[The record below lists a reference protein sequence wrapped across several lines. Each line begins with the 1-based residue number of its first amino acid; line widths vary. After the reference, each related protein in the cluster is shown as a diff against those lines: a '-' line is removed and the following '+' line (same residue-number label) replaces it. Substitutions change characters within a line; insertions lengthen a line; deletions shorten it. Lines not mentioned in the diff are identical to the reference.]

1 MVGQELLLS
10 GLIFLGSLLVLF
22 FVRRLFFGFIKK
34 SSHNYALML
43 LRMLRLPSLFWV
55 VILSLYLTV
64 ELSPTKLLKYS
75 SVIEKV
81 LISLLILSITS
92 FFSNLLPE
100 LFQVYISKANLKFPR
115 TGIVFVIIKLVVFVL
130 GVITLLSYL
139 GIQVAHFI
147 TTLGIA
153 GLAISLALQGM
164 LSNIFSGLNLI
175 ASRQI
180 EVGDFVRLENGEE
193 GYVED
198 ITWMNT
204 VIRRRDNNLVV
215 VPNSRLVNS
224 IVINYKKPTPSMNIT
239 VSIVISYSSDL
250 EKAEKLA
257 LEVAR
262 EVQKTVEG
270 ADPNFEPFVRY
281 SAFTEFGITLNI
293 TLRVLNPDDQFFIRH
308 EFIKRLKKAY
318 EREGIAFIQFLLPP
332 FRSA

>member
-1 MVGQELLLS
+1 MVGQELLIS
-10 GLIFLGSLLVLF
+10 GLIFLGSILLLLL
-22 FVRRLFFGFIKK
+22 VRRLFFGFIKK
-34 SSHNYALML
+34 SFHDYAVML
-43 LRMLRLPSLFWV
+43 LRVIRLPSLFWV
-55 VILSLYLTV
+55 IVLSLYLTI
-64 ELSPTKLLKYS
+64 ELSPTKLLQYS

-100 LFQVYISKANLKFPR
+100 LLQVYISKANLKFPR
-115 TGIVFVIIKLVVFVL
+115 TGIVFVIIKLVVFIL
-130 GVITLLSYL
+130 GVITVLSHL

-153 GLAISLALQGM
+153 GLAVSLALQGT
-164 LSNIFSGLNLI
+164 LSNVFSGLNLI

-180 EVGDFVRLENGEE
+180 EVGDFVKLENGEE

-204 VIRRRDNNLVV
+204 IIRRRDNNLVV

-224 IVINYKKPTPSMNIT
+224 IVINYGKPIPSMNIT
-239 VSIVISYSSDL
+239 VSVVIPYSSDL
-250 EKAEKLA
+250 EKAERLA

-270 ADPNFEPFVRY
+270 ADPSFEPSVRY
-281 SAFTEFGITLNI
+281 SAFTELGITLNT
-293 TLRVLNPDDQFFIRH
+293 TLRALNQDSQFFIRH
-308 EFIKRLKKAY
+308 EFIKRLKKTY
-318 EREGIAFIQFLLPP
+318 EGEGIAFIQPSAPP
-332 FRSA
+332 FQNA

>member
-1 MVGQELLLS
+1 LVGRELLIS
-10 GLIFLGSLLVLF
+10 GLIFLGSLLVLLL
-22 FVRRLFFGFIKK
+22 VRRLFFGFIKK
-34 SSHNYALML
+34 SSHDYAVML
-43 LRMLRLPSLFWV
+43 LRVFRLPSLFWAIV
-55 VILSLYLTV
+55 LSLYLTI

-75 SVIEKV
+75 SLIEKV
-81 LISLLILSITS
+81 LISLLSLSITS

-100 LFQVYISKANLKFPR
+100 LLQVYISKANLKFPR
-115 TGIVFVIIKLVVFVL
+115 TGIVFVIVKLFVFIL
-130 GVITLLSYL
+130 GIITVLSYL

-153 GLAISLALQGM
+153 GLAVSLALQGT
-164 LSNIFSGLNLI
+164 LSNVLSGLNLI

-224 IVINYKKPTPSMNIT
+224 IVINYGKPTPLMNIT
-239 VSIVISYSSDL
+239 VSVVIPYSSDL
-250 EKAEKLA
+250 EKAERLA
-257 LEVAR
+257 LEVAK

-270 ADPNFEPFVRY
+270 ADPSFEPVVRY
-281 SAFTEFGITLNI
+281 SAFTELGITLNT
-293 TLRVLNPDDQFFIRH
+293 TLKVLNPDSQFIIRH

-318 EREGIAFIQFLLPP
+318 EREGIAFIQLLVPL

>member
-1 MVGQELLLS
+1 M
-10 GLIFLGSLLVLF
+10 I
-22 FVRRLFFGFIKK
+22 
-34 SSHNYALML
+34 
-43 LRMLRLPSLFWV
+43 LRVLRLPSLFWV
-55 VILSLYLTV
+55 IVISLYLTV

-92 FFSNLLPE
+92 FFSNILPE
-100 LFQVYISKANLKFPR
+100 LLHAYISNKNLKFPK

-130 GVITLLSYL
+130 GVITVLSYL
-139 GIQVAHFI
+139 GIQITHFI

-153 GLAISLALQGM
+153 GLAVSLALQNT
-164 LSNIFSGLNLI
+164 LSNVFSGLNLI

-204 VIRRRDNNLVV
+204 VIRRLDNNLVV

-224 IVINYKKPTPSMNIT
+224 IVINYKKPTPSMNIA
-239 VSIVISYSSDL
+239 VSIVIPYSSDL

-262 EVQKTVEG
+262 EVQKTVKG
-270 ADPNFEPFVRY
+270 ADQNFEPLVRY
-281 SAFTEFGITLNI
+281 SAFTELGITLNI
-293 TLRVLNPDDQFFIRH
+293 ILRVLNPDSQFFIRH
-308 EFIKRLKKAY
+308 EFIKRLKKTY
-318 EREGIAFIQFLLPP
+318 EREGIAFIQLLVPP

>member
-1 MVGQELLLS
+1 MVGRELLID
-10 GLIFLGSLLVLF
+10 GLIFLGSLLVLLS
-22 FVRRLFFGFIKK
+22 VRKLFFDFIKK
-34 SSHNYALML
+34 SSHDYAVML
-43 LRMLRLPSLFWV
+43 LRVLRLPSLFWV
-55 VILSLYLTV
+55 IVLSLYLTI
-64 ELSPTKLLKYS
+64 ELSSTKLLKYS
-75 SVIEKV
+75 TVIEKV

-100 LFQVYISKANLKFPR
+100 LLQVYISKTNLKFPI
-115 TGIVFVIIKLVVFVL
+115 TGIVFVIIKLVVLVL
-130 GVITLLSYL
+130 GVITVLSYL

-153 GLAISLALQGM
+153 GLAVSLALQGT
-164 LSNIFSGLNLI
+164 LSNVFSGLNLI

-239 VSIVISYSSDL
+239 VSVAISYSSDL
-250 EKAEKLA
+250 EKAERLA

-270 ADPNFEPFVRY
+270 ADPSFEPFVRY
-281 SAFTEFGITLNI
+281 SAFMEFGITLNI
-293 TLRVLNPDDQFFIRH
+293 ILRVLNPDSQFFIRH

-318 EREGIAFIQFLLPP
+318 EKEGIAFTQLLVPP
-332 FRSA
+332 FRNA

>member
-1 MVGQELLLS
+1 L
-10 GLIFLGSLLVLF
+10 
-22 FVRRLFFGFIKK
+22 
-34 SSHNYALML
+34 
-43 LRMLRLPSLFWV
+43 
-55 VILSLYLTV
+55 
-64 ELSPTKLLKYS
+64 
-75 SVIEKV
+75 
-81 LISLLILSITS
+81 
-92 FFSNLLPE
+92 
-100 LFQVYISKANLKFPR
+100 QVYISKANLKFPR
-115 TGIVFVIIKLVVFVL
+115 TGIVFVIIKLAVFVL
-130 GVITLLSYL
+130 GVITLLSYF

-153 GLAISLALQGM
+153 GLAVSLALQGT
-164 LSNIFSGLNLI
+164 LSNVFSGLNLI

-204 VIRRRDNNLVV
+204 VVRRRDNNLVV

-239 VSIVISYSSDL
+239 VSIVIPYSSDL
-250 EKAEKLA
+250 EKAERLA

-270 ADPNFEPFVRY
+270 ADPSFEPFVRY
-281 SAFTEFGITLNI
+281 NAFTEFGITLNI
-293 TLRVLNPDDQFFIRH
+293 TLRVLNPDSQFFIRH
-308 EFIKRLKKAY
+308 EFIKRLKKTY
-318 EREGIAFIQFLLPP
+318 EREGIAFIQLLLPP

>member
-1 MVGQELLLS
+1 LVRHELLLS
-10 GLIFLGSLLVLF
+10 GLIFLGSLLVLL

-34 SSHNYALML
+34 SSHDYAVRI
-43 LRMLRLPSLFWV
+43 LRVLRLPSLFWV
-55 VILSLYLTV
+55 IVLSLYLTV

-75 SVIEKV
+75 AVIEKV

-100 LFQVYISKANLKFPR
+100 LLQVYISKTNIKFPKS
-115 TGIVFVIIKLVVFVL
+115 GIVSVIIKLVVFIL
-130 GVITLLSYL
+130 GVITLLSYF

-153 GLAISLALQGM
+153 GLAVSLALQGT
-164 LSNIFSGLNLI
+164 LSNVFSGLNLI

-224 IVINYKKPTPSMNIT
+224 IVINYGKPTPSMNIT
-239 VSIVISYSSDL
+239 VSVVIQYSSDL
-250 EKAEKLA
+250 EKAERLA

-270 ADPNFEPFVRY
+270 ADQDFEPFVRY
-281 SAFTEFGITLNI
+281 SAFTEFGITLNT
-293 TLRVLNPDDQFFIRH
+293 TLRVFNPDSQFLIRH

-318 EREGIAFIQFLLPP
+318 EREGIAFIQLLVPP

>member
-1 MVGQELLLS
+1 MVGQELLIS
-10 GLIFLGSLLVLF
+10 GLIFLGSLLVLL
-22 FVRRLFFGFIKK
+22 FVRKLFFGFIKK
-34 SSHNYALML
+34 SSHDYAVMF
-43 LRMLRLPSLFWV
+43 LRLLRLPSLFWAIV
-55 VILSLYLTV
+55 LSLYLTI
-64 ELSPTKLLKYS
+64 ELSPSKLLKYS

-100 LFQVYISKANLKFPR
+100 LLQVYISKTNLKFPR

-130 GVITLLSYL
+130 GVITLLSYF

-153 GLAISLALQGM
+153 GLAVSLALQGT
-164 LSNIFSGLNLI
+164 LSNVFSGLNLI

-224 IVINYKKPTPSMNIT
+224 IVINYKKPTPPMNIT
-239 VSIVISYSSDL
+239 VSVVIPYSSDL
-250 EKAEKLA
+250 EKAERLA

-270 ADPNFEPFVRY
+270 ADPSFEPFVRY

-308 EFIKRLKKAY
+308 EFMKRLKKAY
-318 EREGIAFIQFLLPP
+318 EREGIAFIQLLVPP

>member
-1 MVGQELLLS
+1 LVGHGLLLS
-10 GLIFLGSLLVLF
+10 GLIFLGSLLVLLL
-22 FVRRLFFGFIKK
+22 VRRLFFGFIKR
-34 SSHNYALML
+34 SSHDYALML
-43 LRMLRLPSLFWV
+43 IRVLRLPSLFWV
-55 VILSLYLTV
+55 IVLSLYLTV

-75 SVIEKV
+75 AMIEKV

-100 LFQVYISKANLKFPR
+100 LLQVYISKANLKFPK
-115 TGIVFVIIKLVVFVL
+115 TGIVFVIIKLVVFIL

-139 GIQVAHFI
+139 GVQVAHLI

-153 GLAISLALQGM
+153 GLAVSLALQGT
-164 LSNIFSGLNLI
+164 LSNVFSGLNLI

-180 EVGDFVRLENGEE
+180 ELGDFVRLENGEE

-239 VSIVISYSSDL
+239 VSVVIPYSSDL
-250 EKAEKLA
+250 EKAERLA

-262 EVQKTVEG
+262 EVQKIVEG
-270 ADPNFEPFVRY
+270 ADPSFEPSVRY
-281 SAFTEFGITLNI
+281 SAFTELGITLNI
-293 TLRVLNPDDQFFIRH
+293 TLRVLNSDSQFFIRH
-308 EFIKRLKKAY
+308 EFIKRLKKTY
-318 EREGIAFIQFLLPP
+318 DREGIALIQPSAPP

>member
-1 MVGQELLLS
+1 LVGQELLLNS
-10 GLIFLGSLLVLF
+10 LIFLGSILVLL
-22 FVRRLFFGFIKK
+22 FVRKLFFGFIKR
-34 SSHNYALML
+34 SSHDYALML
-43 LRMLRLPSLFWV
+43 LRVLRLPSLFWV
-55 VILSLYLTV
+55 IVLSLYLTI

-75 SVIEKV
+75 SLIEKV

-100 LFQVYISKANLKFPR
+100 LLQVYISKTNLKFPR

-153 GLAISLALQGM
+153 GLAVSLALQGT
-164 LSNIFSGLNLI
+164 LSNVFSGLNLI

-239 VSIVISYSSDL
+239 VSVVISHSSDL
-250 EKAEKLA
+250 EKAERLA

-262 EVQKTVEG
+262 DVQKTVKG
-270 ADPNFEPFVRY
+270 ADPSFEPSARY

-318 EREGIAFIQFLLPP
+318 EREGIAFIQPSAPP
-332 FRSA
+332 FRNV

>member
-1 MVGQELLLS
+1 LVGRELLLNS
-10 GLIFLGSLLVLF
+10 LIFLGSLFVLLF
-22 FVRRLFFGFIKK
+22 ARKLFFGFIKR
-34 SSHNYALML
+34 SSHDYVVML
-43 LRMLRLPSLFWV
+43 LQVIRLPSLFWAI
-55 VILSLYLTV
+55 VISLYLTI

-81 LISLLILSITS
+81 LISLLIFSITS

-100 LFQVYISKANLKFPR
+100 LLRVYISKTNLKFPR
-115 TGIVFVIIKLVVFVL
+115 TGIVFVIIKLVVFIL
-130 GVITLLSYL
+130 GVITVLSYL

-153 GLAISLALQGM
+153 GLAVSLALQGT
-164 LSNIFSGLNLI
+164 LSNVFSGLNLI

-180 EVGDFVRLENGEE
+180 EVGDLVNLENGEE

-204 VIRRRDNNLVV
+204 IIRRRDNNLVV

-224 IVINYKKPTPSMNIT
+224 IVINYKKPTPLMNIT
-239 VSIVISYSSDL
+239 VSVVIPYSSDL
-250 EKAEKLA
+250 EKAERLA

-270 ADPNFEPFVRY
+270 ADPSFEPSVRY
-281 SAFTEFGITLNI
+281 SAFTELGITLNT
-293 TLRVLNPDDQFFIRH
+293 TLRVLNPDDQFLIRH

-318 EREGIAFIQFLLPP
+318 EREGIAFIEPSAPP

>member
-1 MVGQELLLS
+1 MRLELLVS
-10 GLIFLGSLLVLF
+10 GLIFLGSLLVLLL
-22 FVRRLFFGFIKK
+22 VRRLFLGFIKR
-34 SSHNYALML
+34 SSHDYAVMI
-43 LRMLRLPSLFWV
+43 LRVLRLPSLFWV
-55 VILSLYLTV
+55 IVISLYLTV
-64 ELSPTKLLKYS
+64 ELSPTKFLKYS

-92 FFSNLLPE
+92 FFSNILPE
-100 LFQVYISKANLKFPR
+100 LLHAYISNKNLKFPK

-130 GVITLLSYL
+130 GVITVLSYL
-139 GIQVAHFI
+139 GIQITHFI

-153 GLAISLALQGM
+153 GLAVSLALQNT
-164 LSNIFSGLNLI
+164 LSNVFSGLNLI

-204 VIRRRDNNLVV
+204 VIRRLDNNLVV

-224 IVINYKKPTPSMNIT
+224 IVINYKKPTPSMNIV
-239 VSIVISYSSDL
+239 VSIVIPYSSDL

-262 EVQKTVEG
+262 EVQKTVKG
-270 ADPNFEPFVRY
+270 ADQGFEPLVRY
-281 SAFTEFGITLNI
+281 SAFTELGITLNI
-293 TLRVLNPDDQFFIRH
+293 ILRVLNPDSQFFIRH
-308 EFIKRLKKAY
+308 EFIKRLKKTY
-318 EREGIAFIQFLLPP
+318 EREGIAFIQLLVPP

>member
-1 MVGQELLLS
+1 VRLELLVS
-10 GLIFLGSLLVLF
+10 GLIFLGSLLVLLL
-22 FVRRLFFGFIKK
+22 VRRLFLGFIKR
-34 SSHNYALML
+34 SSHDYAVMI
-43 LRMLRLPSLFWV
+43 LRVLRLPSLFWV
-55 VILSLYLTV
+55 IVISLYLTV

-92 FFSNLLPE
+92 FFSNILPE
-100 LFQVYISKANLKFPR
+100 LLHAYISNKNLKFPK

-130 GVITLLSYL
+130 GVITVLSYL
-139 GIQVAHFI
+139 GIQITHFI

-153 GLAISLALQGM
+153 GLAVSLALQNT
-164 LSNIFSGLNLI
+164 LSNVFSGLNLI

-204 VIRRRDNNLVV
+204 VIRRLDNNLVV

-224 IVINYKKPTPSMNIT
+224 IVINYKKPTPSMNIV
-239 VSIVISYSSDL
+239 VSIVIPYSSDL

-262 EVQKTVEG
+262 EVQKTVKG
-270 ADPNFEPFVRY
+270 ADQGFEPLVRY
-281 SAFTEFGITLNI
+281 SAFTELGITLNI
-293 TLRVLNPDDQFFIRH
+293 ILRVLNPDSQFFIRH
-308 EFIKRLKKAY
+308 EFIKRLKKTY
-318 EREGIAFIQFLLPP
+318 EREGIAFIQLLVPP

>member
-1 MVGQELLLS
+1 LIGQELLLNS
-10 GLIFLGSLLVLF
+10 LIFLGSLLVLL

-34 SSHNYALML
+34 SSHDYSVML
-43 LRMLRLPSLFWV
+43 LRVIRLPSLFWAI
-55 VILSLYLTV
+55 VISLYLTI

-81 LISLLILSITS
+81 LISILILSITS

-100 LFQVYISKANLKFPR
+100 LLQVYISKANLKFPR
-115 TGIVFVIIKLVVFVL
+115 TGIVFVIIKLIVFVL
-130 GVITLLSYL
+130 GIITVLSYL

-153 GLAISLALQGM
+153 GLAVSLALQGT
-164 LSNIFSGLNLI
+164 LSNVFSGLNLI

-224 IVINYKKPTPSMNIT
+224 ILINYRKPIPSMNIT
-239 VSIVISYSSDL
+239 VSVAIPYSSDL
-250 EKAEKLA
+250 EKVERLA

-270 ADPNFEPFVRY
+270 ADPSFEPSARY
-281 SAFTEFGITLNI
+281 SAFTELGITLNV
-293 TLRVLNPDDQFFIRH
+293 TLKVLNPDSQFLIRH
-308 EFIKRLKKAY
+308 EFIKRLKRTY
-318 EREGIAFIQFLLPP
+318 EREGIAFIQPSAQP
-332 FRSA
+332 FQSA

>member
-1 MVGQELLLS
+1 LVGQELLLNS
-10 GLIFLGSLLVLF
+10 LIFFGSLLVLL
-22 FVRRLFFGFIKK
+22 FVRRLLFGFIKRF
-34 SSHNYALML
+34 SHDYAVML
-43 LRMLRLPSLFWV
+43 LRVLRLPSLFWAIV
-55 VILSLYLTV
+55 LSLYLTI
-64 ELSPTKLLKYS
+64 ELSPTQILRHS
-75 SVIEKV
+75 SIAERV

-100 LFQVYISKANLKFPR
+100 LLQVYISKANLKFPR
-115 TGIVFVIIKLVVFVL
+115 TGIVFVIIKLVVLIL
-130 GVITLLSYL
+130 GVITLLSYF

-153 GLAISLALQGM
+153 GLAVSLALQGT
-164 LSNIFSGLNLI
+164 LSNVFSGLNLI

-180 EVGDFVRLENGEE
+180 EVGDFVKLENGEE

-224 IVINYKKPTPSMNIT
+224 IVINYIKPTPSMNIT
-239 VSIVISYSSDL
+239 VSVVISHSSDL
-250 EKAEKLA
+250 EKAERLA

-270 ADPNFEPFVRY
+270 ADPTFEPSVRY
-281 SAFTEFGITLNI
+281 NALTELGASLNT
-293 TLRVLNPDDQFFIRH
+293 TLRVINPDSQFLVRH
-308 EFIKRLKKAY
+308 EFIKRIKKAY
-318 EREGIAFIQFLLPP
+318 EREGIAFIQPSALP

>member
-1 MVGQELLLS
+1 MVGRELLIS
-10 GLIFLGSLLVLF
+10 GLIFLGSLLVLLL
-22 FVRRLFFGFIKK
+22 VRRLVFGFIKK
-34 SSHNYALML
+34 SSHDYALML
-43 LRMLRLPSLFWV
+43 LRVLHLPSLFWV
-55 VILSLYLTV
+55 IVLSLYLTI

-75 SVIEKV
+75 AVIEEL

-100 LFQVYISKANLKFPR
+100 LLRVYISNKNLKFPR
-115 TGIVFVIIKLVVFVL
+115 TGIFFVIIKLVVFIL
-130 GVITLLSYL
+130 GIITVLSYL

-153 GLAISLALQGM
+153 GLAVSLALQGT

-204 VIRRRDNNLVV
+204 IIRRQDNNLVV

-224 IVINYKKPTPSMNIT
+224 IVINYKKPIPSMNIT
-239 VSIVISYSSDL
+239 VSLVIPYSSDI
-250 EKAEKLA
+250 EKAERLA

-262 EVQKTVEG
+262 EVQKNVEG
-270 ADPNFEPFVRY
+270 ADPNFEPSVRY
-281 SAFTEFGITLNI
+281 SAFTELGITLNI
-293 TLRVLNPDDQFFIRH
+293 TLRVLNPDSQFFIRH
-308 EFIKRLKKAY
+308 EFIKRLKKTY
-318 EREGIAFIQFLLPP
+318 EREGIVFIQPSAPP
-332 FRSA
+332 SQSA

>member
-1 MVGQELLLS
+1 VRLELLVS
-10 GLIFLGSLLVLF
+10 GLIFLGSLLVLLL
-22 FVRRLFFGFIKK
+22 VRRLFLGFIKR
-34 SSHNYALML
+34 SSHDYAVMI
-43 LRMLRLPSLFWV
+43 LRVLRLPSLFWV
-55 VILSLYLTV
+55 IVISLYLTV

-92 FFSNLLPE
+92 FFSNTLPE
-100 LFQVYISKANLKFPR
+100 LLHAYISNKNLKFPK

-130 GVITLLSYL
+130 GVITVLSYL
-139 GIQVAHFI
+139 GIQITHFI

-153 GLAISLALQGM
+153 GLAVSLALQNT
-164 LSNIFSGLNLI
+164 LSNVFSGLNLI

-204 VIRRRDNNLVV
+204 VIRRLDNNLVV

-224 IVINYKKPTPSMNIT
+224 IVINYKKPTPSMNIA
-239 VSIVISYSSDL
+239 VSIVIPYSSDL

-262 EVQKTVEG
+262 EVQKTVKG
-270 ADPNFEPFVRY
+270 ADQSFEPLVRY
-281 SAFTEFGITLNI
+281 NAFTELGITLNI
-293 TLRVLNPDDQFFIRH
+293 ILRVLNPDSQFFIRH
-308 EFIKRLKKAY
+308 EFIKRLKKTY
-318 EREGIAFIQFLLPP
+318 EREGIAFIQLLAPP

>member
-1 MVGQELLLS
+1 
-10 GLIFLGSLLVLF
+10 LF
-22 FVRRLFFGFIKK
+22 ARKLFFGFIRRY
-34 SSHNYALML
+34 SHDYVVML
-43 LRMLRLPSLFWV
+43 LQVIRLPSLFWAI
-55 VILSLYLTV
+55 VISLYLTI

-81 LISLLILSITS
+81 LISLLIFSITS

-100 LFQVYISKANLKFPR
+100 LLRVYISKTNLKFPR
-115 TGIVFVIIKLVVFVL
+115 TGIVFVIIKLVVFIL
-130 GVITLLSYL
+130 GVITVLSYL

-153 GLAISLALQGM
+153 GLAVSLALQGT
-164 LSNIFSGLNLI
+164 LSNVFSGLNLI
-175 ASRQI
+175 ASKQI
-180 EVGDFVRLENGEE
+180 EVGDLVNLENGEE

-204 VIRRRDNNLVV
+204 IIRRRDNNLVV

-239 VSIVISYSSDL
+239 VSVVIPYSSDL
-250 EKAEKLA
+250 EKAERLA

-270 ADPNFEPFVRY
+270 ADPSFEPSVRY
-281 SAFTEFGITLNI
+281 SAFTELGITLNT
-293 TLRVLNPDDQFFIRH
+293 TLRVLNPDDQFLIRH

-318 EREGIAFIQFLLPP
+318 EREGIAFIEPSAPP

>member
-1 MVGQELLLS
+1 VRLELLVS
-10 GLIFLGSLLVLF
+10 GLIFLGSLLVLLL
-22 FVRRLFFGFIKK
+22 VRRLFLGFIKR
-34 SSHNYALML
+34 SSHDYAVMI
-43 LRMLRLPSLFWV
+43 LRVLRLPSLFWV
-55 VILSLYLTV
+55 IVISLYLTV
-64 ELSPTKLLKYS
+64 ELSPTKFLKYS

-92 FFSNLLPE
+92 FFSNILPE
-100 LFQVYISKANLKFPR
+100 LLHAYISNKNLKFPK

-130 GVITLLSYL
+130 GVITVLSYL
-139 GIQVAHFI
+139 GIQITHFI

-153 GLAISLALQGM
+153 GLAVSLALQNT
-164 LSNIFSGLNLI
+164 LSNVFSGLNLI

-204 VIRRRDNNLVV
+204 VIRRLDNNLVV

-224 IVINYKKPTPSMNIT
+224 IVINYKKPTPSMNIV
-239 VSIVISYSSDL
+239 VSIVIPYSSDL

-262 EVQKTVEG
+262 EVQKTVKG
-270 ADPNFEPFVRY
+270 ADQGFEPLVRY
-281 SAFTEFGITLNI
+281 SAFTELGITLNI
-293 TLRVLNPDDQFFIRH
+293 ILRVLNPDSQFFIRH
-308 EFIKRLKKAY
+308 EFIKRLKKTY
-318 EREGIAFIQFLLPP
+318 EREGIAFIQLLVPP

>member
-1 MVGQELLLS
+1 LVGQEPLIS
-10 GLIFLGSLLVLF
+10 GLIFLGSLLVLLL
-22 FVRRLFFGFIKK
+22 VRKLFFGFIKK
-34 SSHNYALML
+34 SSHDYALML
-43 LRMLRLPSLFWV
+43 LRVLRLPSLLWV
-55 VILSLYLTV
+55 IVINLYLTI

-75 SVIEKV
+75 AVIEKV
-81 LISLLILSITS
+81 LISILILSITS
-92 FFSNLLPE
+92 FFSNLLTE
-100 LFQVYISKANLKFPR
+100 LLQVYILKTNLKFPK
-115 TGIVFVIIKLVVFVL
+115 TGIVFLTIKLVVFVL
-130 GVITLLSYL
+130 GVITVLSYL
-139 GIQVAHFI
+139 GIQVAYFI

-153 GLAISLALQGM
+153 GLAVSLALQGT
-164 LSNIFSGLNLI
+164 LSNVFSGLNLI

-239 VSIVISYSSDL
+239 VSIVIPYSSDL

-262 EVQKTVEG
+262 EVQKTVED
-270 ADPNFEPFVRY
+270 ADQNFEPFVRY
-281 SAFTEFGITLNI
+281 SAFTEFGITLNT
-293 TLRVLNPDDQFFIRH
+293 TLRVLNPDSQFLIRH

-318 EREGIAFIQFLLPP
+318 EREGIAFIQLLIPP

>member
-1 MVGQELLLS
+1 MVRQELLLS
-10 GLIFLGSLLVLF
+10 GFIFLGSLLVLLL
-22 FVRRLFFGFIKK
+22 VRRLFFGFIKK
-34 SSHNYALML
+34 SSHDYALIL
-43 LRMLRLPSLFWV
+43 LRVLRLPSLFWAI
-55 VILSLYLTV
+55 VISLYLTV
-64 ELSPTKLLKYS
+64 ELSPTELLKYAA
-75 SVIEKV
+75 VIEKV

-100 LFQVYISKANLKFPR
+100 LLQVYISKTNLKFP
-115 TGIVFVIIKLVVFVL
+115 TAGIVFVIIKLLVYIL
-130 GVITLLSYL
+130 GILTVLSYL
-139 GIQVAHFI
+139 GIQVAHLI

-153 GLAISLALQGM
+153 GLAVSLALQGT
-164 LSNIFSGLNLI
+164 LSNVFSGLNLI

-180 EVGDFVRLENGEE
+180 EVGDFVKLENGEE

-204 VIRRRDNNLVV
+204 VIRSGANNLVV

-250 EKAEKLA
+250 EKAERLA

-262 EVQKTVEG
+262 EVQKTVKG
-270 ADPNFEPFVRY
+270 ADPSFEPSVRY
-281 SAFTEFGITLNI
+281 NAFTDLGITLNI
-293 TLRVLNPDDQFFIRH
+293 TLRVLNPESQPFIRH
-308 EFIKRLKKAY
+308 EFIKRLKKTY
-318 EREGIAFIQFLLPP
+318 EREGIAFIQLLAPP

>member
-1 MVGQELLLS
+1 LVRLELLVS
-10 GLIFLGSLLVLF
+10 GLIFLGSLLVLL
-22 FVRRLFFGFIKK
+22 FVRRLFLGFIKR
-34 SSHNYALML
+34 SSHDYALMI
-43 LRMLRLPSLFWV
+43 LRVLRLPSLFWAI
-55 VILSLYLTV
+55 VISLYLTV
-64 ELSPTKLLKYS
+64 ELSPTKFLKYS

-92 FFSNLLPE
+92 FFSNILPE
-100 LFQVYISKANLKFPR
+100 LLHAYISNKNLKFPK

-130 GVITLLSYL
+130 GVITVLSYL
-139 GIQVAHFI
+139 GIQITHFI

-153 GLAISLALQGM
+153 GLAVSLALQNT
-164 LSNIFSGLNLI
+164 LSNVFSGLNLI

-204 VIRRRDNNLVV
+204 VIRRLDNNLVV

-224 IVINYKKPTPSMNIT
+224 IVINYKKPTPSMNIA
-239 VSIVISYSSDL
+239 VSIVIPYSSDL

-262 EVQKTVEG
+262 EVQKTVKG
-270 ADPNFEPFVRY
+270 ADQSFEPLVRY
-281 SAFTEFGITLNI
+281 SAFTELGITLNI
-293 TLRVLNPDDQFFIRH
+293 ILRVLNPDSQFFIRH
-308 EFIKRLKKAY
+308 EFIKRLKKTY
-318 EREGIAFIQFLLPP
+318 EREGIAFIQLLVPP

>member
-1 MVGQELLLS
+1 MRLELLVS
-10 GLIFLGSLLVLF
+10 GLIFLGSLLVLLL
-22 FVRRLFFGFIKK
+22 VRRLFLGFIKR
-34 SSHNYALML
+34 SSHDYAVMI
-43 LRMLRLPSLFWV
+43 LRVLRLPSLFWV
-55 VILSLYLTV
+55 IVISLYLTV

-92 FFSNLLPE
+92 FFSNTLPE
-100 LFQVYISKANLKFPR
+100 LLHAYISNKNLKFPK

-130 GVITLLSYL
+130 GVITVLSYL
-139 GIQVAHFI
+139 GIQITHFI

-153 GLAISLALQGM
+153 GLAVSLALQNT
-164 LSNIFSGLNLI
+164 LSNVFSGLNLI

-204 VIRRRDNNLVV
+204 VIRRLDNNLVV

-224 IVINYKKPTPSMNIT
+224 IVINYKKPTPSMNIA
-239 VSIVISYSSDL
+239 VSIVIPYSSDL

-262 EVQKTVEG
+262 EVQKTVKG
-270 ADPNFEPFVRY
+270 ADQSFEPLVRY
-281 SAFTEFGITLNI
+281 NAFTELGITLNI
-293 TLRVLNPDDQFFIRH
+293 ILRVLNPDSQFFIRH
-308 EFIKRLKKAY
+308 EFIKRLKKTY
-318 EREGIAFIQFLLPP
+318 EREGIAFIQLLAPP

>member
-1 MVGQELLLS
+1 LVGQELLLNS
-10 GLIFLGSLLVLF
+10 LIFLGSILLLL
-22 FVRRLFFGFIKK
+22 FVRRLFFGFIKR
-34 SSHNYALML
+34 SSHDYALML
-43 LRMLRLPSLFWV
+43 LRVLRLPSLFWV
-55 VILSLYLTV
+55 IVLSLYLTI

-100 LFQVYISKANLKFPR
+100 LLQVYISKTNLKFPR

-153 GLAISLALQGM
+153 GLAVSLALQGT
-164 LSNIFSGLNLI
+164 LSNVFSGLNLI

-180 EVGDFVRLENGEE
+180 EVGDFVKLENGEE

-224 IVINYKKPTPSMNIT
+224 IVINYKKPTPSMNI
-239 VSIVISYSSDL
+239 SSF
-250 EKAEKLA
+250 
-257 LEVAR
+257 R
-262 EVQKTVEG
+262 C
-270 ADPNFEPFVRY
+270 DPLF
-281 SAFTEFGITLNI
+281 
-293 TLRVLNPDDQFFIRH
+293 LRH
-308 EFIKRLKKAY
+308 
-318 EREGIAFIQFLLPP
+318 
-332 FRSA
+332 